1 MPSDAEFSIADLARL
16 TGVNVRTIRYWIA
29 QGLIPASGEVG
40 PGAHYGQGHLD
51 RLTLVKRLQGEYL
64 PNAEIRRRLEPLSD
78 AEVASLLRERP
89 ATDPDRPTTTA
100 LEYVRGVLGESGVV
114 PIENRLDRFTWNA
127 ADLEIVPMP
136 AVSQLAEPSLPFP
149 PPAAPAA
156 RTAGSAQVVGRI
168 AELREAPTVEQET
181 PMPERSQWER
191 LSLGPNI
198 ELHVRR
204 PLSRPE
210 QRKVE
215 RLITIAR
222 QVLDDDKA

>member
-1 MPSDAEFSIADLARL
+1 MPTDADFSIADLARL
-16 TGVNVRTIRYWIA
+16 TGVNVRTIRYWIS

-51 RLTLVKRLQGEYL
+51 RLQLVKRLQGEYL
-64 PNAEIRRRLEPLSD
+64 PNAEIRRRLGPLSD
-78 AEVASLLRERP
+78 VEVASLLREQP
-89 ATDPDRPTTTA
+89 TTDPQRPTTTA
-100 LEYVRGVLGESGVV
+100 LEYVRGVLHPEAPAVD
-114 PIENRLDRFTWNA
+114 NRLTRLARSADGLDMQPTPAPARLSEPA
-127 ADLEIVPMP
+127 APMH
-136 AVSQLAEPSLPFP
+136 PSP
-149 PPAAPAA
+149 PPAPALAERAP
-156 RTAGSAQVVGRI
+156 VVGQI
-168 AELREAPTVEQET
+168 VKLREAPTVEQET